1 MSEKLYSIQEVSQ
14 RLKVAKHTLRFW
26 EKEFQG
32 VLVPIRTEGGQRRY
46 RANHIKILEE
56 IKALKKAGKSLA
68 EIKDS
73 LQQDSELRIDRQDSE
88 TIDLLAKRIAEVL
101 RDEIFNYLKAN
112 DSDYNTQEATES

>member
-1 MSEKLYSIQEVSQ
+1 MG
-14 RLKVAKHTLRFW
+14 
-26 EKEFQG
+26 KEFQG

-101 RDEIFNYLKAN
+101 RDEVFNYFKVNESNINA
-112 DSDYNTQEATES
+112 QEVIES

>member
-1 MSEKLYSIQEVSQ
+1 M
-14 RLKVAKHTLRFW
+14 RFW

-46 RANHIKILEE
+46 RANHIKIIEE

-88 TIDLLAKRIAEVL
+88 TIDLLAKRIAEIL
-101 RDEIFNYLKAN
+101 RNEVFNYFKVNESNINA
-112 DSDYNTQEATES
+112 QEVIES

>member
-1 MSEKLYSIQEVSQ
+1 M
-14 RLKVAKHTLRFW
+14 RFW

-46 RANHIKILEE
+46 RANHIKIIEE

-101 RDEIFNYLKAN
+101 RDEIFNYLKVN
-112 DSDYNTQEATES
+112 DSDYSTKEATES